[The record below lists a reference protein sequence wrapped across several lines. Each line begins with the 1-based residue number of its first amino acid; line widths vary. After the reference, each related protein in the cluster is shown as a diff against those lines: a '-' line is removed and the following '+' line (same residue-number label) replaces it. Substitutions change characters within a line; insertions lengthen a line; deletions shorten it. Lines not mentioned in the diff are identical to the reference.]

1 MRTALSGAENNR
13 VGTRLEVELHRDAND
28 DIAASRGGLV
38 KPNLGPTVDAARY
51 SDEGDR
57 MGYYEA

>member
-28 DIAASRGGLV
+28 DITASRGGLV
-38 KPNLGPTVDAARY
+38 KPNLGPTVDAAR
-51 SDEGDR
+51 
-57 MGYYEA
+57 